1 MLIYEMLKATAN
13 RLPDKI
19 ALICDDEA
27 LTYGEL
33 QRQVLSLAT
42 NFQKMGV
49 QKGDRVAL
57 LFPNCI
63 EMAVSYFACAAIGAI
78 AVPLNNRLTGKD
90 LVYIINDCGA
100 GVLAVGYQFW
110 DVSQAIGPDL
120 LLVKEFIYAGPERK
134 TGALFFDDLLRA
146 DASPNFPDLAPEDVA
161 TIMYTSGTTGLPKGA
176 MMTHRNIFTNARNCG
191 AMLTYT
197 EKDITLIVVPLFHVT
212 GLNSQLVA
220 FTYLGGTCVIMKAYK
235 TAEMIQA
242 IERHKIT
249 VLFNVPTMYV
259 LMLINETLKDTD
271 ISSLR
276 MAAYGGAPMDK
287 ETILALKER
296 LGLELFNAYGL
307 TESSSLTTVLPA
319 CDAVRKAPSV
329 GLPVPGVQVRTVD
342 GEGRSVPAG
351 EAGELLI
358 KGHNIVRGYF
368 NQPDATRKSIVDG
381 WLHTGDVARID
392 DEGYVFIVDRM
403 KDMIVRGGENIY
415 SIEVESVLNS
425 HPRVLESAVVPEP
438 HHIFGEVVRACL
450 VLRPEMEA
458 TAEEILEYCRQHL
471 ADFKMPARVLF
482 LSALPRNPGGKVI
495 KTQLRE
501 LPVGAENFL

>member
-1 MLIYEMLKATAN
+1 MLIFEMLQATAD
-13 RLPDKI
+13 RLPDKP
-19 ALICDDEA
+19 ALICDDET
-27 LTYGEL
+27 LTYRDL
-33 QRQVLSLAT
+33 QQRVLSLAC
-42 NFQKMGV
+42 NLQKLGI

-57 LFPNCI
+57 LFPNCN
-63 EMAVSYFACAAIGAI
+63 EMAVTYFACAAIGAVV
-78 AVPLNNRLTGKD
+78 VPLNNRLTGKE
-90 LVYIINDCGA
+90 LTYILNDCGA
-100 GVLAVGYQFW
+100 RMVVIGYQFLDLFQGIQEGLRAVK
-110 DVSQAIGPDL
+110 DV
-120 LLVKEFIYAGPERK
+120 IYAGPERK
-134 TGALFFDDLLRA
+134 PGTIG
-146 DASPNFPDLAPEDVA
+146 FPDLLGSLEAPKDVGLA
-161 TIMYTSGTTGLPKGA
+161 PDDLAVIMYTSGTTGLPKGA

-191 AMLTYT
+191 ATLTYR
-197 EKDITLIVVPLFHVT
+197 EKDITLVVVPLFHVT

-220 FTYLGGTCVIMKAYK
+220 FIFIGGTCVIMKAYK
-235 TAEMIQA
+235 TAEMIRA

-307 TESSSLTTVLPA
+307 TESSSLTTVLPS

-329 GLPVPGVQVRTVD
+329 GLPVTGVQVKTLD
-342 GEGRSVPAG
+342 PGGKETPPG

-358 KGHNIVRGYF
+358 KGPNIVRGYF
-368 NQPDATRKSIVDG
+368 NQPEATRKSIVEG

-403 KDMIVRGGENIY
+403 RDMIVRGGENIY

-425 HPRVLESAVVPEP
+425 HPMVLESAVVPEP
-438 HHIFGEVVRACL
+438 HHIFGEVVKAFV
-450 VLRPEMEA
+450 VLRPEAET
-458 TAEEILEYCRQHL
+458 TADEIIDYCRRNI
-471 ADFKMPARVLF
+471 ADYKVPAKVEF
-482 LSALPRNPGGKVI
+482 LNELPRNPGGKVV
-495 KTQLRE
+495 KNLLR
-501 LPVGAENFL
+501 GI

>member
-1 MLIYEMLKATAN
+1 
-13 RLPDKI
+13 
-19 ALICDDEA
+19 
-27 LTYGEL
+27 
-33 QRQVLSLAT
+33 
-42 NFQKMGV
+42 
-49 QKGDRVAL
+49 
-57 LFPNCI
+57 
-63 EMAVSYFACAAIGAI
+63 
-78 AVPLNNRLTGKD
+78 
-90 LVYIINDCGA
+90 
-100 GVLAVGYQFW
+100 
-110 DVSQAIGPDL
+110 
-120 LLVKEFIYAGPERK
+120 
-134 TGALFFDDLLRA
+134 
-146 DASPNFPDLAPEDVA
+146 
-161 TIMYTSGTTGLPKGA
+161 

-342 GEGRSVPAG
+342 GEGREVPAG
-351 EAGELLI
+351 EAGALLI
-358 KGHNIVRGYF
+358 KGQNIVRGYF
-368 NQPDATRKSIVDG
+368 NQPEATRKSIVEG

-471 ADFKMPARVLF
+471 ADFKVPARVLF

-501 LPVGAENFL
+501 LPV